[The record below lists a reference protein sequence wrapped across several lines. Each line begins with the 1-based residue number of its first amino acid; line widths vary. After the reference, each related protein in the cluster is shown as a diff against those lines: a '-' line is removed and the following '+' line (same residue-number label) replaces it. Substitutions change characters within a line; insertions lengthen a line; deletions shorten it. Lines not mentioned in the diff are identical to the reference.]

1 MDLQKK
7 RLEELRLLLNDHSH
21 RYYVLDDPTISDGEY
36 DRLFNELLS
45 IEESHP
51 DLLTADSPSQRVGGA
66 ILDKFEQVEHRLP
79 MLSLENAFD
88 DQDLHSFED
97 RLFRFLLSEEPISY
111 MAEPKLDGL
120 AVELVYENGLF
131 IQGSTRGNG
140 TVGEDITAQLR
151 TVSSIP
157 LRLQNNTIPLLEVRG
172 EVFMDRDG
180 FDKLNRQR
188 EEIGE
193 PLFANPRNAAAGS
206 LRQLDP
212 KVTAQRPLRFF
223 VYAVADP
230 ATTGC
235 NNQKEMFALMA
246 TLGFPVNSHIAF
258 CPDITSVIQ
267 KFAELSE
274 LRHDLSYEIDGMVVK
289 VDDFNLQ
296 NRLGAKARA
305 PRWAIACKFP
315 ATQATTKIMK
325 VEFQVGRTGAITPV
339 AILDPVDVGGVMV
352 SRATLHNG
360 DEILRKDLHIGDTVL
375 IQRAGDVI
383 PEIVKPV
390 FEKRV
395 QFAKPITLPTECPVC
410 SHPLVKPEGE
420 AVTRCV
426 NPHCSAQRLR
436 SLVHFCSKAGLDIEG
451 LGKKSV
457 EQLFELKLISD
468 LPDVFRLQMSDLEEL
483 DGWGE
488 KSAENAITG
497 ARIAMKPSLSRFL
510 AALGI
515 RFVGEVT
522 AGLLETTFQSLE
534 KVITVTSKELLEV
547 EGLGEQA
554 ANSIV
559 EYFSDPGVQK
569 MMEAFKEVG
578 VHPLVLEKTEETLL
592 LSGEVLLFT
601 GSLKKM
607 SRSEAKKIVKDN
619 GGQIASGITKKLT
632 CLVVGDKPGSKL
644 KKAQEKGKKVLTEDE
659 FLELLNRQIRSE
671 TSKNI

>member
-1 MDLQKK
+1 MISQQK
-7 RLEELRLLLNDHSH
+7 RLEELRLLLNDYSH
-21 RYYVLDDPTISDGEY
+21 RYYVLDDPIISDGEY
-36 DRLFNELLS
+36 DRLFQELLA
-45 IEESHP
+45 IEERHP
-51 DLLTADSPSQRVGGA
+51 ELLTADSPSQRVGGA
-66 ILDKFEQVEHRLP
+66 TLDKFEQVEHRLP

-88 DQDLHSFED
+88 NKDLHSFEE
-97 RLFRFLLSEEPISY
+97 RLFRFLLSDDPISY

-120 AVELVYENGLF
+120 AVELVYENGVL

-151 TVSSIP
+151 TVASIP
-157 LRLQNNTIPLLEVRG
+157 LRLQKNTISLLEVRG
-172 EVFMDRDG
+172 EVFMDKDG
-180 FDKLNRQR
+180 FAALNQQR
-188 EEIGE
+188 EEMGE
-193 PLFANPRNAAAGS
+193 ALFANPRNAAAGS

-212 KVTAQRPLRFF
+212 KITAQRPLRFF

-230 ATTGC
+230 VAIGC
-235 NNQKEMFALMA
+235 ENQKEMFSLMA
-246 TLGFPVNSHIAF
+246 SLGFPVNSHSTF
-258 CPDITSVIQ
+258 CADIKSVIQ
-267 KFAELSE
+267 KFEGLSE
-274 LRHDLSYEIDGMVVK
+274 LRHELSYEIDGMVVK
-289 VDDFNLQ
+289 VNDFALQ
-296 NRLGAKARA
+296 DRLGAKARA

-315 ATQATTKIMK
+315 ATQATTKIVR

-339 AILDPVDVGGVMV
+339 ALLTPVDVGGVMV
-352 SRATLHNG
+352 SRATLHNS
-360 DEILRKDLHIGDTVL
+360 DEIFRKDLHIGDTVL

-390 FEKRV
+390 LEKRAPSAV
-395 QFAKPITLPTECPVC
+395 PVIFPKECPVC
-410 SHPLVKPEGE
+410 SHPLAKPEGE

-426 NPHCSAQRLR
+426 NPHCSAQRQR
-436 SLVHFCSKAGLDIEG
+436 SLVHFCSKAGLDIDG

-457 EQLFELKLISD
+457 EQLFELELIKD
-468 LPDVFRLQMSDLEEL
+468 LPDIFHLKKSDLEDLE
-483 DGWGE
+483 GWGE
-488 KSAENAITG
+488 KSADNALAGIG
-497 ARIAMKPSLSRFL
+497 AAMKPSLSRFL

-522 AGLLETTFQSLE
+522 AGLLENTFQSLE
-534 KVITVTSKELLEV
+534 KVLRVSTKELLEV

-559 EYFSDPGVQK
+559 EYFSNPGVQK
-569 MMEAFKEVG
+569 MMAAFNTVG
-578 VHPLVLEKTEETLL
+578 VQPLVLEKTEENLP

-632 CLVVGDKPGSKL
+632 CLVVGEKPGSKL

-659 FLELLNRQIRSE
+659 FLELLGLQQRAKLID
-671 TSKNI
+671 